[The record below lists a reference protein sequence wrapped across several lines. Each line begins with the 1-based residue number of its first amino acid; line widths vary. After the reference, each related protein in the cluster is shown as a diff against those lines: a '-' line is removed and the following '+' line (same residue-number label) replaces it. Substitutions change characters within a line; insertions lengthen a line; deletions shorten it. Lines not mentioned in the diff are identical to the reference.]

1 MIRFLRWLILTSV
14 AVGALLAVVALLGA
28 EFGEIHAKIIGTSFS
43 VTGAGMLALASLS
56 AWERSRLGPLP
67 GIGAATSIA
76 AVALLIVGI
85 WAETESGVY
94 WKTMG
99 TLLIVAAAVALVSLL
114 SFGRLAHR
122 YQWVVNVGFA
132 LAAILAVYAIALM
145 WSEVEDQWAWRVFSV
160 IWVLLASTT
169 VAVPVLHRTGREHRI
184 PHRALGLADEA
195 RFCPLCGEGLTAPF
209 GESARCPSCGSTF
222 QVDFT
227 PAAST

>member
-28 EFGEIHAKIIGTSFS
+28 EFGEIHAKIIVTSFS

-67 GIGAATSIA
+67 GI
-76 AVALLIVGI
+76 
-85 WAETESGVY
+85 WAETESEVY
-94 WKTMG
+94 WKAMG
-99 TLLIVAAAVALVSLL
+99 TLLVVAAAVALVSLL
-114 SFGRLAHR
+114 SLGCLAHR
-122 YQWVVNVGFA
+122 YQWVVNAGFA

-145 WSEVEDQWAWRVFSV
+145 WGEVEDQWAWRVFSV

-169 VAVPVLHRTGREHRI
+169 VAVPVLHRTGREHPIR
-184 PHRALGLADEA
+184 HRVLGLADEV

-222 QVDFT
+222 QVEFT
-227 PAAST
+227 PGAST